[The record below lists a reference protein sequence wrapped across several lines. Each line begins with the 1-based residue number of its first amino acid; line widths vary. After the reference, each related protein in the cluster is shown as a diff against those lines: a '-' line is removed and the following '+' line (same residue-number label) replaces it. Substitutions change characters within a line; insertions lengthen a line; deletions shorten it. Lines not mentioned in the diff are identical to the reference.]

1 MIFSNPDETGYGI
14 HLSCVSVGCA
24 TQPRL
29 LGDGMDSE
37 SLKKKMPPPRLSS
50 TGRYTNLTSSD
61 KLASVTKSPKL
72 RYVAREPVRA
82 AVKPLT
88 ADPVK
93 SGGRVVNFVD
103 PQRSN
108 ASCSVNMM
116 APIVSRTGDRDQTI
130 VTMGGG
136 GGASTAGGGGVVAL
150 PGPSDG
156 VREVEGRSESPS
168 DVVKLREEKAQ
179 LEEELHVQ
187 NNVSHDCVNASS
199 VNMFKI

>member
-1 MIFSNPDETGYGI
+1 MSR
-14 HLSCVSVGCA
+14 VSAGCA

-37 SLKKKMPPPRLSS
+37 SLKKKMPPPPRMSS

-61 KLASVTKSPKL
+61 KLASVTKSPKV

-82 AVKPLT
+82 AVKPLS

-116 APIVSRTGDRDQTI
+116 APIASRTGDKDQTT
-130 VTMGGG
+130 VTMNGGG
-136 GGASTAGGGGVVAL
+136 VLSTAGGGGVVGLAV
-150 PGPSDG
+150 PSDG

-179 LEEELHVQ
+179 LEEQLHVQ
-187 NNVSHDCVNASS
+187 NNVSALAPRFIQWQLNLLYKLSILLIVLLL
-199 VNMFKI
+199 